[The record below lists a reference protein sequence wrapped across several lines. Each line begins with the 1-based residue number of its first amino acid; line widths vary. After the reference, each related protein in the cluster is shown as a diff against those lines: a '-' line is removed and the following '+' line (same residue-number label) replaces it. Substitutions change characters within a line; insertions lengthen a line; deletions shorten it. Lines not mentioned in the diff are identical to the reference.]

1 LKKKEIEQFIVRDSQ
16 DKNRTKRGLR
26 YFLNVKKEERIEME
40 EAEEEEE
47 EEIEVE
53 EEGEEGEEGN
63 TIVEV
68 GFYNEEPI
76 VYQIYNLVKNSEN
89 GKIIN

>member
-1 LKKKEIEQFIVRDSQ
+1 LKKKEVEQFIVRDSQ
-16 DKNRTKRGLR
+16 DKNKTKRGLR
-26 YFLNVKKEERIEME
+26 YFLNVKKEERIEIE
-40 EAEEEEE
+40 EREDE

-53 EEGEEGEEGN
+53 EEGEDGEEGD
-63 TIVEV
+63 TIDEV